1 LERPIDIDSGQHTI
15 EVLQEDTLAVIV
27 LDGKTTM
34 SVRMY
39 NRSSGHVGAF
49 VDDGCVDV
57 VSIMQRRAE
66 R

>member
-1 LERPIDIDSGQHTI
+1 M
-15 EVLQEDTLAVIV
+15 LQEDTLAVIV